1 MRSNPTGE
9 VNANTEMDII
19 VITIIEILSI
29 RKKNIYR
36 NECFTI
42 IQETELGSFE
52 RMVIKVLR

>member
-19 VITIIEILSI
+19 ITIIEILSI

-42 IQETELGSFE
+42 IQKTELGSFE